1 MDEITDHLRTVV
13 SSLFSKYPTGS
24 FFDDP
29 VSMLQRNLRIGY
41 SCALVLAD
49 ILEKQ
54 GVWTPLVNG
63 VRFLNPDFR
72 MKLAEAGFVWN
83 GDSDECDFI

>member
-1 MDEITDHLRTVV
+1 MDEITDHFRTEV

-41 SCALVLAD
+41 SCALALAD
-49 ILEKQ
+49 ILE
-54 GVWTPLVNG
+54 GLGIWTPLVNG
-63 VRFLNPDFR
+63 GRFLNDDLR
-72 MKLAEAGFVWN
+72 MKLAESGNVKNGN
-83 GDSDECDFI
+83 GDEFKSI